1 MIYQPIIKL
10 YTSYTYIYICSIKG
24 DIYMLNH
31 YKYHYKL
38 SFLSHLLFNLYAH
51 LCLSLHLLF
60 REIRIKEVIHVDYII
75 NVDINIYV
83 INKFLYIYIRKFEYI
98 LQQLMTFGQ
107 WAQQGKHRVFLLWL
121 NAFSDKCAICY
132 STFLLEWII
141 HIFYIYIYTLYILM
155 Q

>member
-10 YTSYTYIYICSIKG
+10 YTSYTYIYVPLKE
-24 DIYMLNH
+24 IYMLNH

-75 NVDINIYV
+75 NIDINIYV
-83 INKFLYIYIRKFEYI
+83 IINKYYIYKKI
-98 LQQLMTFGQ
+98 
-107 WAQQGKHRVFLLWL
+107 
-121 NAFSDKCAICY
+121 
-132 STFLLEWII
+132 
-141 HIFYIYIYTLYILM
+141 
-155 Q
+155 